1 MPWRCSLDESDDSTL
16 YSSPPRSMLS
26 QKSTRRS
33 FITSVSPLVA
43 GIPSIALHYIARCVW
58 VDSPFCGCWRFAR
71 LWLWIWKNVEN
82 REIYYL
88 HGAGVFSSL
97 LPVVSAT
104 PSCHAA
110 PSRMRL
116 GCYEATTPSPTHPN
130 TMKRAM
136 NKSSSTACQNISFV
150 KIINSADSDRSCCI
164 RPLLAL
170 SNMDTLWDKFD
181 LPFSPFPQWIS
192 QRWRDIPDFDHH
204 SNQSLPQFLPI
215 TRWSKRCV
223 LLVEFNLN
231 HGLMKTSPNWI
242 YRCRSFWPR
251 GC

>member
-1 MPWRCSLDESDDSTL
+1 M
-16 YSSPPRSMLS
+16 
-26 QKSTRRS
+26 
-33 FITSVSPLVA
+33 
-43 GIPSIALHYIARCVW
+43 
-58 VDSPFCGCWRFAR
+58 DSPFCGCWRFAR

-150 KIINSADSDRSCCI
+150 KSSTVLIQTEVAASVPCSLCRTWTRFEINSI
-164 RPLLAL
+164 FFFLHFLNEFL
-170 SNMDTLWDKFD
+170 SVDE
-181 LPFSPFPQWIS
+181 IS
-192 QRWRDIPDFDHH
+192 QT
-204 SNQSLPQFLPI
+204 LTI
-215 TRWSKRCV
+215 TQT
-223 LLVEFNLN
+223 NLYLN
-231 HGLMKTSPNWI
+231 SCLSQDGQNGVCYW
-242 YRCRSFWPR
+242 
-251 GC
+251 